1 MINIQLDQSQVE
13 AVITALRKVEG
24 ASEEAIFKKAVNETA
39 KKAQKELAK
48 KARSVYSGEA
58 PRGIL
63 SRSRID
69 KATTGS
75 LSATIHFKSDQPD
88 ITKFKYSPKSTP
100 TKFLKSGK
108 TEVRNFPFGY
118 RTVHRQKKYNVRASQ
133 LKGGGG
139 TLPGAF
145 VVQFK
150 SGHVAV
156 AFRPGSG
163 RKVKT
168 VMGSSDRS
176 MVRNEKVYG
185 ELQPQIAAYLNTQV
199 QTALAKALGR

>member
-1 MINIQLDQSQVE
+1 MIKIQLDQSQVE

-163 RKVKT
+163 QKVKT

-185 ELQPQIAAYLNTQV
+185 ELQPQIAAYLNTQMW
-199 QTALAKALGR
+199 TALAKALGR

>member
-24 ASEEAIFKKAVNETA
+24 ASEEAVFKKAVNETA

-75 LSATIHFKSDQPD
+75 LSATIHFKSKQPD
-88 ITKFKYSPKSTP
+88 ITEFKYSPKSTP
-100 TKFLKSGK
+100 TKFLKIGK
-108 TEVRNFPFGY
+108 REVRNFPFGY

-139 TLPGAF
+139 GTLPGAF
-145 VVQFK
+145 VVRF
-150 SGHVAV
+150 GRHVAV

-163 RKVKT
+163 RKIKT

-185 ELQPQIAAYLNTQV
+185 ELQPQIAAYLNKQV

>member
-1 MINIQLDQSQVE
+1 MIKIQLDQSQVE

-58 PRGIL
+58 PKGIL

-69 KATTGS
+69 KATTS
-75 LSATIHFKSDQPD
+75 ALSATIHFKSKQPD
-88 ITKFKYSPKSTP
+88 ITEFKYSPKSTP
-100 TKFLKSGK
+100 TKFLKIGK

-118 RTVHRQKKYNVRASQ
+118 RTVHRQKKYNVRATQ
-133 LKGGGG
+133 LKGGGRR
-139 TLPGAF
+139 LPGAF
-145 VVQFK
+145 VVQF
-150 SGHVAV
+150 GRHVAV
-156 AFRPGSG
+156 AYRPGSG
-163 RKVKT
+163 RKIKT

-185 ELQPQIAAYLNTQV
+185 ELQEPIAAYLNKQV
-199 QTALAKALGR
+199 QAALAKALGR

>member
-1 MINIQLDQSQVE
+1 VGVQ
-13 AVITALRKVEG
+13 
-24 ASEEAIFKKAVNETA
+24 AVNETA

-75 LSATIHFKSDQPD
+75 LSATIHFKSKQWN

-100 TKFLKSGK
+100 TKFLKIGK

-145 VVQFK
+145 VVWF
-150 SGHVAV
+150 GDDAVV

-163 RKVKT
+163 RKIKT
-168 VMGSSDRS
+168 VLGSSDRS

-185 ELQPQIAAYLNTQV
+185 ELQPQIAAYLNKQV

>member
-1 MINIQLDQSQVE
+1 MIKIQLDQSQVE

-199 QTALAKALGR
+199 RTALAKALGR

>member
-1 MINIQLDQSQVE
+1 MIKIQLDQSQVE

-69 KATTGS
+69 KATTSS
-75 LSATIHFKSDQPD
+75 LSATIHFKSKQWN

-100 TKFLKSGK
+100 TKFLKIGK

-145 VVQFK
+145 VVWF
-150 SGHVAV
+150 GDDAVV

-163 RKVKT
+163 RKIKT
-168 VMGSSDRS
+168 VLGSSDRS

-185 ELQPQIAAYLNTQV
+185 ELQEPIAAYLNKQV
-199 QTALAKALGR
+199 QAALAKALGR

>member
-24 ASEEAIFKKAVNETA
+24 ASEEAVFKKAVNETA

-69 KATTGS
+69 KATTS
-75 LSATIHFKSDQPD
+75 ALSATIHFKSNQPD
-88 ITKFKYSPKSTP
+88 ITKFTYSPKSTP
-100 TKFLKSGK
+100 TRFLKTGK
-108 TEVRNFPFGY
+108 REVRNFPFGY
-118 RTVHRQKKYNVRASQ
+118 RTVHRQKKYNVRATQ
-133 LKGGGG
+133 LKGSGG

-185 ELQPQIAAYLNTQV
+185 ELQEPIAAYLNTQM